1 MGYEFEDE
9 ELFFGDAQT
18 TTCIEKFSV
27 KCQKEIGITLAQDWL
42 YFPVGLDN
50 QRHSCN
56 QSEGNLINLLLIWYP
71 VFYRY
76 SCHQCV
82 FTLRN
87 EMKEIGITLAQD
99 WLYFPVGLDNQRHS
113 CNQSEGNLIN
123 LLLIWYPVFYRYSC
137 HQCVFTLSS
146 HWLFATCSFVLIGC
160 CDYFGCRPTSLK
172 VT

>member
-18 TTCIEKFSV
+18 TACIEKFSV

-42 YFPVGLDN
+42 YFPAAVGLDN
-50 QRHSCN
+50 QHHSCN
-56 QSEGNLINLLLIWYP
+56 QSKGNLINLLLIWYP
-71 VFYRY
+71 VFYRF
-76 SCHQCV
+76 SCHQ
-82 FTLRN
+82 
-87 EMKEIGITLAQD
+87 
-99 WLYFPVGLDNQRHS
+99 H
-113 CNQSEGNLIN
+113 
-123 LLLIWYPVFYRYSC
+123 
-137 HQCVFTLSS
+137 VFTLSS

>member
-1 MGYEFEDE
+1 MGYELEDE

-50 QRHSCN
+50 QRRSCN
-56 QSEGNLINLLLIWYP
+56 QSEGNLINLLLIWYL

-76 SCHQCV
+76 SC
-82 FTLRN
+82 
-87 EMKEIGITLAQD
+87 
-99 WLYFPVGLDNQRHS
+99 NQR
-113 CNQSEGNLIN
+113 G
-123 LLLIWYPVFYRYSC
+123 
-137 HQCVFTLSS
+137 FTLSS
-146 HWLFATCSFVLIGC
+146 LWLFATCSFVLIGC

-172 VT
+172 VTQRTNQMMATSDNSTLLRVFIPDDVKNDQPFQFSVSPQKTFSVSPSQL

>member
-1 MGYEFEDE
+1 MQRWPIMGYELENE

-50 QRHSCN
+50 QCRSCN
-56 QSEGNLINLLLIWYP
+56 QSEGNLINLLLIWYL

-76 SCHQCV
+76 SC
-82 FTLRN
+82 
-87 EMKEIGITLAQD
+87 
-99 WLYFPVGLDNQRHS
+99 NQR
-113 CNQSEGNLIN
+113 
-123 LLLIWYPVFYRYSC
+123 
-137 HQCVFTLSS
+137 VFTLSS
-146 HWLFATCSFVLIGC
+146 HWFFATCSFVLIGC